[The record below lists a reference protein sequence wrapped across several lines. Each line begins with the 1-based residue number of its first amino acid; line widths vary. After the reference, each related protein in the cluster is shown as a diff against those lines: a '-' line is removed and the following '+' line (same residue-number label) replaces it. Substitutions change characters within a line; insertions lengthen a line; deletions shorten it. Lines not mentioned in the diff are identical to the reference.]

1 MAKPKIK
8 INISNNIRRLR
19 FDNDE
24 MTQQGL
30 AKKVGASRQTIN
42 NVESGKYYP
51 SLELA
56 FLIAE
61 ALNAK
66 IEEVFL
72 YEGSDSSNE
81 SSNNS

>member
-1 MAKPKIK
+1 MAKSHIHIENK
-8 INISNNIRRLR
+8 IRRLR

-24 MTQQGL
+24 MTQQAL

-61 ALNAK
+61 ALNST
-66 IEEVFL
+66 IEKVFL
-72 YEGSDSSNE
+72 HEKGVVKE
-81 SSNNS
+81 